1 MGRPGSFPRP
11 SPRHQ
16 EYARVKG
23 TRLIERFSGG
33 SSLQARADEVA
44 RPYKEGP
51 KALWQVHTTVVL
63 TFHPKRDIWSLPQG
77 IAYGRNGN
85 IYTFQRTGHSS
96 ALTLMPED

>member
-11 SPRHQ
+11 LPRHQ

-23 TRLIERFSGG
+23 TRLIEKFSGG

-51 KALWQVHTTVVL
+51 KALWQIHTTVVL
-63 TFHPKRDIWSLPQG
+63 TFHPKGTYGHYLRGLYMEKMG
-77 IAYGRNGN
+77 ISTHFKELG
-85 IYTFQRTGHSS
+85 TVLH
-96 ALTLMPED
+96 

>member
-11 SPRHQ
+11 LPRHQ

-23 TRLIERFSGG
+23 TRLIEKFSGG

-51 KALWQVHTTVVL
+51 KALWQIQSPEVMTICPFRMECKNHSGLYMEKMGISTHFKELGTVL
-63 TFHPKRDIWSLPQG
+63 H
-77 IAYGRNGN
+77 
-85 IYTFQRTGHSS
+85 
-96 ALTLMPED
+96 